1 MCNSNFFT
9 EVFSENHNIRY
20 SAKQLEYLEKHTAFF
35 LLNLFT
41 DVYQNLDKSSC
52 SNSKT
57 YKLLTL
63 KVQVNIKMLL
73 MA

>member
-20 SAKQLEYLEKHTAFF
+20 SAKQLEYLEKYTALF
-35 LLNLFT
+35 LLNLFMGI
-41 DVYQNLDKSSC
+41 YQNLDKSSY
-52 SNSKT
+52 SNFKT
-57 YKLLTL
+57 YELSTL
-63 KVQVNIKMLL
+63 KAQVDIKVLP